1 VVIIGASNFLSFV
14 LVSLIIYLLVRNH
27 FLSTYDSDTDQ
38 HTKSTDTSNEKI
50 SKLYLEMFLFFSD
63 KLNSNNFKIADL
75 NENAKTNLNTI
86 KINKMVKPPPRGPTD
101 PG

>member
-1 VVIIGASNFLSFV
+1 
-14 LVSLIIYLLVRNH
+14 
-27 FLSTYDSDTDQ
+27 
-38 HTKSTDTSNEKI
+38 
-50 SKLYLEMFLFFSD
+50 MFLFFSD